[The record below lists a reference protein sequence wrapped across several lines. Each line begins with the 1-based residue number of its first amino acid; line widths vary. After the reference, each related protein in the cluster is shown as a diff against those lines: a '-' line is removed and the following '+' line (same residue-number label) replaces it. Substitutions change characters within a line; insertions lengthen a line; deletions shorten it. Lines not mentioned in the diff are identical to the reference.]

1 MGRAFQAPASLVESW
16 EFLLPAWLS
25 ATTATAT
32 TTSIEG
38 KSSKEKDHINLKQGL
53 IPKRRR
59 KQEEEDDLALLHVFF
74 SQTIYG
80 IRNDKRERRRQGWR
94 RGFRF

>member
-1 MGRAFQAPASLVESW
+1 ML
-16 EFLLPAWLS
+16 AWLS
-25 ATTATAT
+25 ATTATTT

-38 KSSKEKDHINLKQGL
+38 KSSKEKDHLNLKQGL

-59 KQEEEDDLALLHVFF
+59 KQEEEEEEEDLVLLHFIF
-74 SQTIYG
+74 PRTIYG